1 MVTVLIGAYRLSTGQ
16 PCVGVVN
23 QPFVTPAS
31 GEEYRGQAHWGLCVG
46 GHRATS
52 VTSSQVSRPEEE
64 KPRVLIGSAEE
75 ERIIAALSEHFTVVR
90 AGGAGHKLLMVALG
104 WCINTIDT
112 SYIIN
117 LYPGLADVYIN
128 SGASTYKWDTCA
140 PHCMLVS
147 LGGGVRGCRQ
157 HIGQGGDRQ
166 GGGELVYNVHMEGAD
181 RCNSGGVIAFRDNS
195 CLDLVVNL
203 LQKL

>member
-1 MVTVLIGAYRLSTGQ
+1 MIGAYHLSTGQ

-23 QPFVTPAS
+23 QPFVTPVS

-52 VTSSQVSRPEEE
+52 VTSSQVSRPVED

-104 WCINTIDT
+104 WCINTIDSIIDT
-112 SYIIN
+112 SSTISELISRAGRC
-117 LYPGLADVYIN
+117 LHQLRGLHLQVGHLCPPLHAGVTRGR
-128 SGASTYKWDTCA
+128 GAGLQAAHWPSWGQAGWEGDCLQC
-140 PHCMLVS
+140 PH
-147 LGGGVRGCRQ
+147 GGRRPMQQWGC
-157 HIGQGGDRQ
+157 HSI
-166 GGGELVYNVHMEGAD
+166 
-181 RCNSGGVIAFRDNS
+181 
-195 CLDLVVNL
+195 
-203 LQKL
+203 

>member
-1 MVTVLIGAYRLSTGQ
+1 MGGQ
-16 PCVGVVN
+16 PCLGVVN
-23 QPFVTPAS
+23 QPFVSPAS

-52 VTSSQVSRPEEE
+52 VPSSPDSRLVEE

-75 ERIIAALSEHFTVVR
+75 ERIIAALSKHFTVVR

-104 WCINTIDT
+104 
-112 SYIIN
+112 
-117 LYPGLADVYIN
+117 LADIYIN

-140 PHCMLVS
+140 PHSMLVS
-147 LGGGVRGCRQ
+147 LGGGVRSCRQ
-157 HIGQGGDRQ
+157 HIGQGGDKQ
-166 GGGELVYNVHMEGAD
+166 GGTEIVYNVHMEGGD
-181 RCNSGGVIAFRDNS
+181 RCNIRGVIAFRDSS